1 MKANARKYM
10 GVLVVKGTFR
20 KHIFAKSKSFEIY
33 FYYTPIK
40 KMIVDFVCEGIT
52 IKQLGLGQ
60 VIGKAIVEVE
70 SIMSEKGYSVFR
82 IER

>member
-20 KHIFAKSKSFEIY
+20 KHIFAKSRSFEIY

-40 KMIVDFVCEGIT
+40 KIVVDFICDGIT

-60 VIGKAIVEVE
+60 VIGKAILELE
-70 SIMSEKGYSVFR
+70 SLMSQKGYSVFR
-82 IER
+82 IEK